1 MQYAIIDRFEGDM
14 AVLEMPDGAMR
25 DLPRAAL
32 PYGARARVNAE
43 AQVIEFI

>member
-1 MQYAIIDRFEGDM
+1 MIKPRA
-14 AVLEMPDGAMR
+14 
-25 DLPRAAL
+25 LPRAAL